1 MMRKNKARNWYW
13 WLWLSPS
20 LTIPALIIIYLAEPG
35 REWICG
41 WPWIRCSWT
50 AAERVDTIVAI
61 LGSALWHL
69 ILLIPA
75 RNKKS
80 AFIRWHGRQALLLA
94 AVRTAVP
101 LVLGLILPDVL
112 DALLWSI
119 PPLLTIWFG
128 GTLWGQLE
136 ASRGDCSLMRWFGQE
151 EQLLIPREAEGA
163 TMHRMQSVDALL
175 EIIRFSRDLEERRSA
190 LAQLQRRG
198 MVEDL

>member
-1 MMRKNKARNWYW
+1 MMQKNKARNWYW
-13 WLWLSPS
+13 WLWLSPF
-20 LTIPALIIIYLAEPG
+20 LTIPALIIIYLADPG

-50 AAERVDTIVAI
+50 AVERVDTIVAI

-80 AFIRWHGRQALLLA
+80 AFIRWHGKQALLLA
-94 AVRTAVP
+94 GVRTAIP
-101 LVLGLILPDVL
+101 LVLAFAVEDILGRWLLAIPALIV
-112 DALLWSI
+112 
-119 PPLLTIWFG
+119 IWLG
-128 GTLWGQLE
+128 GTLWGQRQ
-136 ASRGDCSLMRWFGQE
+136 AIRGDCSLMRWFGQE

-163 TMHRMQSVDALL
+163 TQHKVQSVDALL
-175 EIIRFSRDLEERRSA
+175 EIIRFSRDLEERQSA

-198 MVEDL
+198 LVEDL